1 MNLGQAIEALHGW
14 FGDDPFQIRQLDD
27 SQVKQLVQLTDNRGA
42 TNIGRRS
49 NIGRWLSSLSGKL
62 IVGESSEY
70 SVTVVRWADQS
81 KAGIYRISRCTGD
94 TDHHSPAPVV
104 PKKGSL
110 LIRLL
115 RRLMPGWSWRST

>member
-1 MNLGQAIEALHGW
+1 MNLGQAIEALHSW

-81 KAGIYRISRCTGD
+81 KAGIYRISRRTGN
-94 TDHHSPAPVV
+94 TDHHLPAPVA

-110 LIRLL
+110 LVGLL

>member
-1 MNLGQAIEALHGW
+1 MELGQALETLHGW
-14 FGDDPFQIRQLDD
+14 FGDEPFQVRQLDD
-27 SQVKQLVQLTDNRGA
+27 SQVEQLVELTDNRGA
-42 TNIGRRS
+42 ANIGRRS
-49 NIGRWLSSLSGKL
+49 NIGRWLSSLNGNL
-62 IVGESSEY
+62 IVIGSSEY
-70 SVTVVRWADQS
+70 SVTVVRWADHS
-81 KAGIYRISRCTGD
+81 RAGIYRISRRTGD